1 MVGLQFF
8 FGLGLG
14 LGVCVW
20 NHYRWKKNL
29 QGILTSFSSLDDRAI
44 SLPPI
49 YLVRREMEN
58 LKQESKLIARDRDTW
73 QRLIDQAPIGYL
85 LVDEENQLL
94 WCNQQAR
101 ILLKLDRWRWG
112 EVRLLLEL
120 VRSYEL
126 DRLIEQTRKSQQP
139 QTKDWTYYYTRHAI
153 INDSTSD
160 ENSSSFGST
169 EIVKAIALSGNAF
182 PLLDRKVGI
191 FLENRQPFVELSN
204 SRDRATSDLAHELKT
219 PLTSISLV
227 AENLLTRLQN
237 PELRWV
243 EQMLKDTNRL
253 ISLVKEWLDIT
264 QLEESPLQ
272 NIQYEQIFLSEL
284 ISSIWQTLKP
294 IAKKKDIKLIINQQE
309 ELLIEGDKSRLI
321 QVFLNLLDNA
331 IKHTPKR
338 GNIIV
343 DINLEPRPLDES
355 PDKSRE
361 FEDNQFAI
369 IDIVDSGQGFVSTDL
384 PYVFERL
391 YRGDASRQRPAN
403 LPGGSGLGLTI
414 VQQIVQAHGGSIRAK
429 NHPQS
434 GGGWLRVQLPQKKV
448 KNHT

>member
-8 FGLGLG
+8 LGLGLG
-14 LGVCVW
+14 LGVCTW
-20 NHYRWKKNL
+20 NHYRWQKNL
-29 QGILTSFSSLDDRAI
+29 RGIVNSFSSNDDRTI
-44 SLPPI
+44 SLPPV

-58 LKQESKLIARDRDTW
+58 LRQESKLVTQERDGW

-126 DRLIEQTRKSQQP
+126 DRLIEETRKSQQP
-139 QTKDWTYYYTRHAI
+139 QTKDWIYYFTRHAI
-153 INDSTSD
+153 IKDSTS
-160 ENSSSFGST
+160 EANSSSFGST
-169 EIVKAIALSGNAF
+169 EIVKAIALSGHAF
-182 PLLDRKVGI
+182 PLVDRQVGI
-191 FLENRQPFVELSN
+191 FLVNRQPFVDLSS
-204 SRDRATSDLAHELKT
+204 SRDRSTSDLAHELKT

-253 ISLVKEWLDIT
+253 ISLVREWLDIT

-272 NIQYEQIFLSEL
+272 NIHYEQIFLLDL
-284 ISSIWQTLKP
+284 ISSIWQTLEP
-294 IAKKKDIKLIINQQE
+294 IARKRNIKLVTNNQKD
-309 ELLIEGDKSRLI
+309 LVIEGDKSRLI

-331 IKHTPKR
+331 IKHTPKQ

-343 DINLEPRPLDES
+343 DINLESELLDQ
-355 PDKSRE
+355 PPKSQ
-361 FEDNQFAI
+361 DSQFAI
-369 IDIVDSGQGFVSTDL
+369 IDIVDSGQGFVSSDL

-391 YRGDASRQRPAN
+391 YRGDASRHRPAN
-403 LPGGSGLGLTI
+403 IPGGSGLGLTI
-414 VQQIVQAHGGSIRAK
+414 VQQIVQAHGGSIKAK

-434 GGGWLRVQLPQKKV
+434 GGAWLRVKLPQKKA
-448 KNHT
+448 KSP